1 MTRKISGAIDGPLV
15 LAPSDD
21 PLIVTRTGTVTSTGA
36 ADGIDGA
43 SSTAWT
49 ITNKGA
55 VSSAGG
61 WGINLA
67 GAGAVTNSGV
77 ISGLFGGI
85 EIGGP
90 GMVTNRGTITGS
102 TGIKLDTGGFVANN
116 AGGSIQ
122 GSGNEGAIGIEIGG
136 PGMVTNEGSIDAPS
150 WAILIEGVG
159 TITNKGTIGAGSE
172 GVAVTFETGSVAN
185 NKGSLIQGG
194 GVDGLGVLVSS
205 GPGRVTN
212 AGTIIGGLAPGIGV
226 WISSGLGTVTNV
238 GTISAFTGIRL
249 DAGGN
254 VTNSKGGSIDGSVVI
269 GFGIGI
275 EIGGP
280 GTITNA
286 GTISGGRQSVLFSA
300 GSIDDRLVIKPG
312 AVFNGPADAT
322 AATNSTIELAK
333 GVGAIAGIGTG
344 QFVGFD
350 TVEVDDGAKWALNG
364 PNVIGTVL
372 NDGRLKVAGQL
383 TVSGSVA
390 PKSTGVFQL
399 GPASTLEIAAA
410 LGTNSKIS
418 FGTGS
423 ELVID
428 HFTMFGRNVGVSDYA
443 GSLLQDFEGSTID
456 LKDFDVT
463 GLHETFSASSGLLQ
477 LTNSA
482 SQTATLDFQTSSLS
496 AGTFHFASDGGSG
509 VLITHS

>member
-172 GVAVTFETGSVAN
+172 GVAV
-185 NKGSLIQGG
+185 I
-194 GVDGLGVLVSS
+194 
-205 GPGRVTN
+205 RR
-212 AGTIIGGLAPGIGV
+212 LAA
-226 WISSGLGTVTNV
+226 S
-238 GTISAFTGIRL
+238 R
-249 DAGGN
+249 
-254 VTNSKGGSIDGSVVI
+254 
-269 GFGIGI
+269 
-275 EIGGP
+275 
-280 GTITNA
+280 IT
-286 GTISGGRQSVLFSA
+286 
-300 GSIDDRLVIKPG
+300 K
-312 AVFNGPADAT
+312 AV
-322 AATNSTIELAK
+322 
-333 GVGAIAGIGTG
+333 
-344 QFVGFD
+344 
-350 TVEVDDGAKWALNG
+350 
-364 PNVIGTVL
+364 
-372 NDGRLKVAGQL
+372 
-383 TVSGSVA
+383 
-390 PKSTGVFQL
+390 
-399 GPASTLEIAAA
+399 
-410 LGTNSKIS
+410 
-418 FGTGS
+418 
-423 ELVID
+423 
-428 HFTMFGRNVGVSDYA
+428 
-443 GSLLQDFEGSTID
+443 
-456 LKDFDVT
+456 
-463 GLHETFSASSGLLQ
+463 
-477 LTNSA
+477 
-482 SQTATLDFQTSSLS
+482 
-496 AGTFHFASDGGSG
+496 
-509 VLITHS
+509 